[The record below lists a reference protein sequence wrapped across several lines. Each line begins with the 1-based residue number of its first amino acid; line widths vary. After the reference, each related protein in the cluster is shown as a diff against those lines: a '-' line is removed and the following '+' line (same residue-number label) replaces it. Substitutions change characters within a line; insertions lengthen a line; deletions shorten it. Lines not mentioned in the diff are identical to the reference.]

1 MKKPNILYWL
11 PVLLV
16 VPGKGQGYKV
26 CQIVSGSREF
36 ILFFLQVYALNCPV
50 CQLPVNF
57 SDKKTYISG
66 ENLGSIKK
74 LNQK

>member
-16 VPGKGQGYKV
+16 APGKGQGYKV
-26 CQIVSGSREF
+26 CQIVSDSREF
-36 ILFFLQVYALNCPV
+36 IFFLQVYALNCPV
-50 CQLPVNF
+50 CQLNF
-57 SDKKTYISG
+57 SNKKTYISV
-66 ENLGSIKK
+66 ENLGAIKK